1 MKFKAFFAQF
11 LALNLLL
18 PMNVVSIHA
27 ENNATNT
34 NATLNETQKD
44 DICTKGPNYEAKKKT
59 VEDAETELTNANT
72 AVTDA
77 QKAYDALAA
86 ELSNANMSAADK
98 QKALDEA
105 QKTLD
110 NANAKLTDAQNTL
123 KAKQDALA
131 QAQSNQS
138 EAEAKYA
145 AAKAEKD
152 AADEAVKAA
161 NAVKKDAQTNL
172 DSANKELTQAK
183 QDKQDAANKLSAAEQ
198 AVKDA
203 EEAAKKAQAE
213 YDEACSKKTNSS
225 YGFFQTL
232 TGTDAKYAVTVLD
245 EFQDPKRYLKDGGV
259 EAGKTQFG
267 EKGDATSFEN
277 MLIALDRLDRGN
289 ECRADSNCEPWKIS
303 ASLMAIAQVEANM
316 ENYTLDH
323 WQWTYGTSTGE
334 NASWGENPHRNQ
346 DPYYGWY
353 TVEKAQSEFMAQYR
367 QEHPNATDAEVI
379 AAAKKAGKY
388 SYASGGSTGHYNN
401 IAWNDR
407 NITGFGYSEKSDTR
421 YKYCDVQNF
430 NAEKYEMIDKTYT
443 VAEYRTL
450 LQNYIA
456 QCNANKQA
464 KLDALNAANTAL
476 ENAKTD
482 LARLQASSEGSAIA
496 NAQKKVDEAQ
506 KAYDSAKDAADKASA
521 EAEAKAAEVTSQLGN
536 VTAMKEAV
544 KAAQAETDSA
554 KAPVSSAQSE
564 VDAAKAGL
572 ETAKSDKDAADKA
585 VRDAQ
590 AKVDSAKNA
599 LDSKN
604 QELEKAK
611 DNLKQAQDELDSL
624 PHSWNEGKVTKE
636 PTCTEDGTKIY
647 TCESCGKTKE
657 ETLSALGHD
666 FNEEWT
672 VDKKPTF
679 VEEGSESRHC
689 TRCDEV
695 TDVRV
700 IPILTFIDV
709 DETTPH
715 TDEVLWLAKTGV
727 SEGWTEI
734 DGTRTFKPYVE
745 VARCDMAA
753 FIRRLAKNNNW
764 LDAATWTPSEADW
777 NTFSDIDKNSPHAE
791 DVLWLAHAE
800 ISQGWNVDNGQKE
813 FRPLTIVARCD
824 MAAFLHRLASKAGVS
839 DASTW
844 KPGEADWT
852 FADIDAGSPHA
863 EDVLWLAHSKVSQ
876 GWAEADGTKTFRPLT
891 NVARCDM
898 AAFLRRLVG

>member
-131 QAQSNQS
+131 QAQ
-138 EAEAKYA
+138 
-145 AAKAEKD
+145 
-152 AADEAVKAA
+152 
-161 NAVKKDAQTNL
+161 
-172 DSANKELTQAK
+172 AK

-232 TGTDAKYAVTVLD
+232 TGTDAEYAVTVLD
-245 EFQDPKRYLKDGGV
+245 EFQDPERYLKEGGV

-277 MLIALDRLDRGN
+277 MLIALNRLDRGN

-334 NASWGENPHRNQ
+334 NAAWGFDGERS
-346 DPYYGWY
+346 DPYGGWY
-353 TVEKAQSEFMAQYR
+353 TIEKAQSEFMAQYR
-367 QEHPNATDAEVI
+367 QEHPDATDAEVI

-388 SYASGGSTGHYNN
+388 AYGSGGSTGHYNN

-407 NITGFGYSEKSDTR
+407 NITGYGFSEKEGTR
-421 YKYCDVQNF
+421 FKYCDVQNF

-476 ENAKTD
+476 ENAKAE

-764 LDAATWTPSEADW
+764 LDAATWTPTEADW
-777 NTFSDIDKNSPHAE
+777 NTFKDIDKSSPHAE

-800 ISQGWNVDNGQKE
+800 ISQGWNVGNGKKE
-813 FRPLTIVARCD
+813 FRPLVTVARCD
-824 MAAFLHRLASKAGVS
+824 MAAFLQRLASKQGLS

-844 KPGEADWT
+844 EPGEANWT
-852 FADIDAGSPHA
+852 FADIDANSPHA
-863 EDVLWLAHSKVSQ
+863 KEVLWLAHSGVSK
-876 GWAEADGTKTFRPLT
+876 GWDEGNGTTTFRPYT
-891 NVARCDM
+891 AVARCDM

>member
-1 MKFKAFFAQF
+1 MKFKAFLAQF

-18 PMNVVSIHA
+18 PMSAVSIHA

-34 NATLNETQKD
+34 NTTLNETQKD

-59 VEDAETELTNANT
+59 VEDAESELAGANT

-77 QKAYDALAA
+77 QKAYDALTA
-86 ELSNANMSAADK
+86 ELNNANMSAADK

-105 QKTLD
+105 QNTLD

-131 QAQSNQS
+131 QAQANQS
-138 EAEAKYA
+138 EAETKYA
-145 AAKAEKD
+145 TAKAE
-152 AADEAVKAA
+152 
-161 NAVKKDAQTNL
+161 
-172 DSANKELTQAK
+172 
-183 QDKQDAANKLSAAEQ
+183 
-198 AVKDA
+198 KDA

-232 TGTDAKYAVTVLD
+232 TGTDAQRALNVLD
-245 EFQDPKRYLKDGGV
+245 EFQKPDVYLQEGGV

-289 ECRADSNCEPWKIS
+289 ECRADSNCDPWKIS

-323 WQWTYGTSTGE
+323 WQWTYGTSMGE
-334 NASWGENPHRNQ
+334 NAAWGFDGERS
-346 DPYYGWY
+346 DPYGGWY
-353 TVEKAQSEFMAQYR
+353 TIEKAQSEFMAQYR

-388 SYASGGSTGHYNN
+388 AYGSGGSTGHYNN

-407 NITGFGYSEKSDTR
+407 NITGYGFSEKEGTR
-421 YKYCDVQNF
+421 FKYCDVQNF

-450 LQNYIA
+450 FQNYIA

-464 KLDALNAANTAL
+464 KLDALNAANAAL
-476 ENAKTD
+476 ENAKAE

-590 AKVDSAKNA
+590 AKVDSAKTA
-599 LDSKN
+599 LDNKN
-604 QELEKAK
+604 RELEKAK
-611 DNLKQAQDELDSL
+611 DNLKKAQDELASL

-647 TCESCGKTKE
+647 TCESCGNTKE
-657 ETLSALGHD
+657 ETLPALGHD
-666 FNEEWT
+666 FSEEWT
-672 VDKKPTF
+672 VDKEPTF
-679 VEEGSESRHC
+679 AEEGSESRHC

-695 TDVRV
+695 TDAKA
-700 IPILTFIDV
+700 IPVLTFTDV
-709 DETTPH
+709 DEATPH
-715 TDEVLWLAKTGV
+715 TDEVMWLAKTGV
-727 SEGWTEI
+727 SKGWTEI
-734 DGTRTFKPYVE
+734 DGTT
-745 VARCDMAA
+745 
-753 FIRRLAKNNNW
+753 
-764 LDAATWTPSEADW
+764 
-777 NTFSDIDKNSPHAE
+777 
-791 DVLWLAHAE
+791 
-800 ISQGWNVDNGQKE
+800 
-813 FRPLTIVARCD
+813 
-824 MAAFLHRLASKAGVS
+824 
-839 DASTW
+839 
-844 KPGEADWT
+844 
-852 FADIDAGSPHA
+852 
-863 EDVLWLAHSKVSQ
+863 
-876 GWAEADGTKTFRPLT
+876 TFRPLT
-891 NVARCDM
+891 KVARCDM
-898 AAFLRRLVG
+898 AAFLRRMVG